1 MEMIGGYTLAQRLEM
16 TIENIK
22 FQKGKV
28 FWDDLEKLELI
39 LKVLKKKEMA

>member
-1 MEMIGGYTLAQRLEM
+1 MIGGYTLAQRLEM

-39 LKVLKKKEMA
+39 LKALKKKEVA

>member
-1 MEMIGGYTLAQRLEM
+1 M

-39 LKVLKKKEMA
+39 LKALKKKEVA